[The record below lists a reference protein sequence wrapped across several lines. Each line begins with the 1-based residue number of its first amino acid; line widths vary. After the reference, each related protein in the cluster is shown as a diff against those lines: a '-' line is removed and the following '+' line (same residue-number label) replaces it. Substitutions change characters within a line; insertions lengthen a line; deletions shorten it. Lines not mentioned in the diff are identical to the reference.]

1 MKFSDFLDIHKC
13 LMAYVLTAE
22 QVFVLCVTGQIMTSK
37 CETIALEF
45 YQTNW
50 YRFPLKI
57 QMMSIL
63 LTKESQKSFIYKG
76 GSMTRLILPT
86 FMEVNKKCKFFHFI
100 FFKIYYINI

>member
-1 MKFSDFLDIHKC
+1 MKYSDFLDIHKC
-13 LMAYVLTAE
+13 LMAFVLTAE
-22 QVFVLCVTGQIMTSK
+22 QVFVLCVTGQIITTK
-37 CETIALEF
+37 CETIGFEF

-63 LTKESQKSFIYKG
+63 IIKESQKSFIYKG

-86 FMEVNKKCKFFHFI
+86 FMEVSDDISFSFGI
-100 FFKIYYINI
+100 T